1 MLTIVAKIKAVYLSR
16 PKYPLFHRFE
26 HYRASILFN
35 KLPVFNTVEQFDPPL
50 PAPYIKKLI

>member
-35 KLPVFNTVEQFDPPL
+35 KLPVFNTVEQFAPPSRHH
-50 PAPYIKKLI
+50 I